1 MAMPVRDLIPPA
13 YMTIINEG
21 KTVRNLTS
29 DKLLLTSNIIKLKQ
43 KLLDVE
49 FDLIPPRRR

>member
-29 DKLLLTSNIIKLKQ
+29 DKLLLTKLKQ